1 MVKANEFRQ
10 LKKEELIKKL
20 KEARDILASLKMEL
34 VQGKVKNTA
43 LIRNTRKDI
52 ARILTILK
60 EKELENKE

>member
-1 MVKANEFRQ
+1 MVKANELRQ